1 MSKKFNL
8 DISKI
13 NSKKVPAV
21 AKVESIYNID
31 YEKLDISGIEKEKL
45 IKYENDITF
54 HKEKSME
61 HILNIQKQYLK
72 PIKFLQTKEMDLL
85 ENG

>member
-45 IKYENDITF
+45 KNNDNDITF
-54 HKEKSME
+54 HKEKTME
-61 HILNIQKQYLK
+61 HIFK
-72 PIKFLQTKEMDLL
+72 
-85 ENG
+85 

>member
-31 YEKLDISGIEKEKL
+31 YEKLDMIRDRKRKTYKI
-45 IKYENDITF
+45 
-54 HKEKSME
+54 
-61 HILNIQKQYLK
+61 
-72 PIKFLQTKEMDLL
+72 
-85 ENG
+85 